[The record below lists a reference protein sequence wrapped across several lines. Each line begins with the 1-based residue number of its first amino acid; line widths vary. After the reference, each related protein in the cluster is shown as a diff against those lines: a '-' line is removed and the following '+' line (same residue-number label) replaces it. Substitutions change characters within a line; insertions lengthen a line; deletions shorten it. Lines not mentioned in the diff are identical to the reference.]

1 VATGLVLNLM
11 LGVLLYRVAGAI
23 RQEQLQGT
31 LESLMATPTATAT
44 VQIGSVAST
53 LLMVPLRA
61 TLMMGAIAIVFGLGF
76 DPAGIA
82 PAALV
87 MTALVPF
94 AWGLGLATGAAI
106 VTFRR
111 GSGMLGA
118 GTARLRHA
126 RRGHGAARRRGL
138 ERGAGRRRP
147 ADPALRADPGRR
159 DPAVPARPRPRAPPR
174 HAGDVLMGIWDSADA
189 LALRSPGL
197 SDLRV
202 HRLHL
207 IAARALRRAGRPVPD
222 ELRAE
227 ARLAAAVALATPILL
242 DRVRAAYDGTIVLM
256 KGPEVGARYPDPALR
271 PCHDLDLLVG
281 DAIRAQRALRAA
293 GFVPTGD
300 PQRYEGIHHLRPL
313 MLPGL
318 PVTIEVHSRP
328 KWPDRLPAPAT
339 DELLEAAYPSTVGTA
354 GIMTLPPAHHAVVLA
369 AHAWA
374 HDPLASAGRLIDV
387 SVMALEADPAEARRA
402 RTPLGLP
409 AAVARHVPRG
419 GRAGR
424 GRAPPAR
431 HARVGTAPERG
442 ARADR
447 AGKPRRAHRRR
458 GVEPAAAA
466 GRRGGGRIAR
476 QERHPHTRRAV
487 LAAVGDAFLAKS
499 EHDRRTL
506 ALQPAPFEEEKHTV

>member
-1 VATGLVLNLM
+1 
-11 LGVLLYRVAGAI
+11 
-23 RQEQLQGT
+23 
-31 LESLMATPTATAT
+31 
-44 VQIGSVAST
+44 
-53 LLMVPLRA
+53 
-61 TLMMGAIAIVFGLGF
+61 
-76 DPAGIA
+76 
-82 PAALV
+82 
-87 MTALVPF
+87 
-94 AWGLGLATGAAI
+94 
-106 VTFRR
+106 
-111 GSGMLGA
+111 
-118 GTARLRHA
+118 
-126 RRGHGAARRRGL
+126 
-138 ERGAGRRRP
+138 
-147 ADPALRADPGRR
+147 
-159 DPAVPARPRPRAPPR
+159 
-174 HAGDVLMGIWDSADA
+174 MGIWDSAEA

-207 IAARALRRAGRPVPD
+207 IAARALRSAGRPVPD

-242 DRVRAAYDGTIVLM
+242 ERVRAAYDGTIVLM

-339 DELLEAAYPSTVGTA
+339 DELLEAACPSALGTA

-387 SVMALEADPAEARRA
+387 SVMALEADPAEADALARRWGCLRLWRVTRRA
-402 RTPLGLP
+402 AAALVEDGRRPL
-409 AAVARHVPRG
+409 AMRVWARHL
-419 GRAGR
+419 
-424 GRAPPAR
+424 
-431 HARVGTAPERG
+431 RG
-442 ARADR
+442 ARERTVLESHAVR
-447 AGKPRRAHRRR
+447 TAGEAWSLPRRQAA
-458 GVEPAAAA
+458 AAAA
-466 GRRGGGRIAR
+466 GSLAKSVTRIPGEPWS
-476 QERHPHTRRAV
+476 QKLERSRT
-487 LAAVGDAFLAKS
+487 AVGDAFLAKS

-506 ALQPAPFEEEKHTV
+506 ALQPAPFEEEKHIV